1 MTNPIPFYVGWDEQ
15 LRKLVITNRLSPRYS
30 AGYSM
35 KFFNK
40 NYSND
45 YPSLQKIIQ
54 KNKTLYT
61 VWISEI
67 MLQQTT
73 VKFVI
78 PYFKKF
84 ILQQFL

>member
-1 MTNPIPFYVGWDEQ
+1 MTNYIFSQ
-15 LRKLVITNRLSPRYS
+15 LIINWYHKYGRKDLPW
-30 AGYSM
+30 
-35 KFFNK
+35 
-40 NYSND
+40 
-45 YPSLQKIIQ
+45 Q

-78 PYFKKF
+78 P
-84 ILQQFL
+84 